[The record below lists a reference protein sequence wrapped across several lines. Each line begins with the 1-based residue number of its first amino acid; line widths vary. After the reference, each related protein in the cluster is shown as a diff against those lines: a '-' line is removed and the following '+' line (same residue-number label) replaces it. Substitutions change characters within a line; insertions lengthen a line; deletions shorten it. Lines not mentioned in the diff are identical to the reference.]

1 MTTLNRFSLSLLSIL
16 FLAVGVMGCSGANQS
31 GGSTESMNVNE
42 TMDRIRKVGLQVT
55 PIRSISPNFAQD
67 GMLADTEYGD
77 RIRIIEFQ
85 NTSNASMEVSR
96 KSSSAGSSPYYYQK
110 GNIMVVHLGNDSRV
124 ASALEEVFGP
134 KKR

>member
-1 MTTLNRFSLSLLSIL
+1 
-16 FLAVGVMGCSGANQS
+16 
-31 GGSTESMNVNE
+31 MNVNE

-55 PIRSISPNFAQD
+55 PIRSISPNFARD

>member
-1 MTTLNRFSLSLLSIL
+1 MTVLNRFSLSLLSIL
-16 FLAVGVMGCSGANQS
+16 LLAVGVIGCSGANQS
-31 GGSTESMNVNE
+31 GGETERVNVNE
-42 TMDRIRKVGLQVT
+42 TMNRIRQAGLQVT

-124 ASALEEVFGP
+124 ASVLEEVFGP